1 MEGATSSCTSSTAAT
16 TIPCWEMEA
25 GDASGRGWQERKSS
39 ERGEMV
45 FLIFSCAKGLCCSA
59 ADEQDDSG
67 MLASGSTATCRTNC
81 ATSHI
86 ASMLLMASGDGGS
99 RSTVVPRSNVSLSN
113 IVELSIRGHWKVQA
127 LRLSGASFQSG
138 CCTTPCLLLT

>member
-1 MEGATSSCTSSTAAT
+1 MAGKEKQ
-16 TIPCWEMEA
+16 WERRDRLSNLLV
-25 GDASGRGWQERKSS
+25 GQ
-39 ERGEMV
+39 
-45 FLIFSCAKGLCCSA
+45 GLCCSA
-59 ADEQDDSG
+59 AGEEDDSG
-67 MLASGSTATCRTNC
+67 MLARSTATCRTNC

-113 IVELSIRGHWKVQA
+113 IVELSIRGHWRVQA

-138 CCTTPCLLLT
+138 CCITPCLLLT